1 MKFELEDEISEMI
14 ILGETLN
21 VQNGNLGVVLGMP
34 PVAMKII
41 IWLAEA
47 MQAGE
52 KVGNKNHCCRYKSVR
67 FAHNIDLE
75 KRALTLEISLSL
87 KLTSNENLNH

>member
-41 IWLAEA
+41 I
-47 MQAGE
+47 
-52 KVGNKNHCCRYKSVR
+52 
-67 FAHNIDLE
+67 
-75 KRALTLEISLSL
+75 
-87 KLTSNENLNH
+87 